1 MLGTRHLRRRGSKP
15 NRELPGANTFSPTRR
30 RRGTSASRRRCRVVV
45 GKLTKSTARVN
56 AREHEKPRLGAS
68 AIYPELSRS
77 QGMAEARRDDD
88 LHQRIIEQLPHL
100 RAFAVLL
107 SHDRSFADDL
117 VQEAVMRALA
127 HADQFQPGTNFK
139 AWITTILRNSYF
151 NVVRQRSRVAPMTA
165 VAPEMEPTTS
175 GGQEEQLDL
184 RDFERAFK
192 FLPQAQREALMLVG
206 AGGFSYEAAAEVAGC
221 AVGTMKSRVARGRT
235 QLTRILDGEGDGD
248 DDLPGAVIAGTDRR
262 HDHWMSSAEHR
273 N

>member
-1 MLGTRHLRRRGSKP
+1 MRVE
-15 NRELPGANTFSPTRR
+15 NR
-30 RRGTSASRRRCRVVV
+30 
-45 GKLTKSTARVN
+45 
-56 AREHEKPRLGAS
+56 
-68 AIYPELSRS
+68 
-77 QGMAEARRDDD
+77 DD
-88 LHQRIIEQLPHL
+88 LHRSVIEQLPHL

-107 SHDRSFADDL
+107 THDRSLADDL
-117 VQEAVMRALA
+117 VQEAAVRALA

>member
-1 MLGTRHLRRRGSKP
+1 MRVE
-15 NRELPGANTFSPTRR
+15 NR
-30 RRGTSASRRRCRVVV
+30 
-45 GKLTKSTARVN
+45 
-56 AREHEKPRLGAS
+56 
-68 AIYPELSRS
+68 
-77 QGMAEARRDDD
+77 DD
-88 LHQRIIEQLPHL
+88 LHRSVIEQLPHL

-107 SHDRSFADDL
+107 THDRSLADDL
-117 VQEAVMRALA
+117 VQEAAVRALA

-165 VAPEMEPTTS
+165 VAPETEPTTS

-192 FLPQAQREALMLVG
+192 YLPQAQREALMLVG

-235 QLTRILDGEGDGD
+235 QLTRILDGDVDGD
-248 DDLPGAVIAGTDRR
+248 HDEWPGAVIAGNNRR
-262 HDHWMSSAEHR
+262 DDHWMSSAASR